1 MLTLEGTRYGAREF
15 SVFLPPSNLS
25 SKFKLF
31 CVINGEQ
38 YGKVGKSP
46 SKL

>member
-1 MLTLEGTRYGAREF
+1 MECGSSLYSFAL
-15 SVFLPPSNLS
+15 SNLS